1 LMDETSRNKNNYFR
15 YHLHKNEKKLPLM
28 KRSYLFM
35 KANRQRV
42 YFYDCLCKLYLF
54 LKK

>member
-1 LMDETSRNKNNYFR
+1 
-15 YHLHKNEKKLPLM
+15 